1 MILLIISTI
10 GTAAMLWVGGSIM
23 VHGIKDL
30 GFPQTYDTIHQWAE
44 IGAHSVTAA
53 QGFVEWVIVAALD
66 GVIGLAWG
74 LLLIPVV
81 AFAINPALKAVTSKG
96 Q

>member
-1 MILLIISTI
+1 MT
-10 GTAAMLWVGGSIM
+10 T
-23 VHGIKDL
+23 
-30 GFPQTYDTIHQWAE
+30 
-44 IGAHSVTAA
+44 A
-53 QGFVEWVIVAALD
+53 QGLVEWVIVAALD

-81 AFAINPALKAVTSKG
+81 TFAINPALKAVTSKG